1 MSHTPGPWTLRPMS
15 MNIDGYGVEAIV
27 SDRIAQTICTGTK
40 TIEDAHLIAV
50 APQMLGML
58 YEVSEVLED
67 PEYFLDAAELYRKV
81 QSVINQAKGIES

>member
-50 APQMLGML
+50 APQMLAML
-58 YEVSEVLED
+58 EIIHDLLNEAGFPKCASNAMDL
-67 PEYFLDAAELYRKV
+67 
-81 QSVINQAKGIES
+81 INKAKGIES